1 MRGFVKALPDE
12 VDFGDVVLDGD
23 AERQR
28 ILVDDASSHVEQ
40 LTWDT

>member
-1 MRGFVKALPDE
+1 MKTLPDE
-12 VDFGDVVLDGD
+12 VDVGDVTLDGD

-28 ILVDDASSHVEQ
+28 VLVDDALLYVEQ